1 MIKFNK
7 ASITSLEEKY
17 VLDSL
22 RTGGICGDNKY
33 TKLVSEKF
41 QEKFDIRGLLVTSC
55 SSALD
60 MSAILCDLKEGDEV
74 IVPSYTFVSTVNA
87 FILRGAKPIFVDI
100 DPKTMN
106 IDADKIEKKI
116 TPKTKAIFPVHYAGV
131 ACDMD
136 KIMSLAKKYDLQV
149 VEDAAQ
155 AIGSYYKGKL
165 LGTIGD
171 YGCYSFHETKNIVM
185 GEGGLLIV
193 KNDDKFQLAEM
204 VREKGTNRKQFL
216 DGFVDKYT
224 WQVPGSSFLPSD
236 ILAALLYAQLER
248 FDEIQG
254 RRLEIWNKY
263 NDALE
268 VYEKKGLINRPF
280 IPDYATNNAHMYYI
294 ILKDE
299 DMRKRLINCFKEN
312 EIEAPF
318 HYIPLHL
325 SPMGRKYGYKSGDLP
340 MTEEYSKRLLRLPL
354 HANLSDNDVKKVI
367 DIMNEFFFRRKIKVV
382 V

>member
-1 MIKFNK
+1 MIKFNE

-22 RTGGICGDNKY
+22 RTGKLCGDNKY
-33 TKLVSEKF
+33 TKLVSKKF
-41 QEKFDIRGLLVTSC
+41 QEKFGIRGLLVTSC
-55 SSALD
+55 STALD
-60 MSAILCDLKEGDEV
+60 MSAILSDLKEGDEV

-106 IDADKIEKKI
+106 IDADKIEEKI
-116 TPKTKAIFPVHYAGV
+116 TDKTKAIYPVHYAGV

-136 KIMSLAKKYDLQV
+136 KIMNIAKKYNLLV
-149 VEDAAQ
+149 IEDAAQ
-155 AIGSYYKGKL
+155 AVGSYYKGKL

-248 FDEIQG
+248 FEEIQG
-254 RRLEIWNKY
+254 KRLEIWNKY
-263 NDALE
+263 NKALE
-268 VYEKKGLINRPF
+268 KYEKQNLINRPY
-280 IPDYATNNAHMYYI
+280 IPNYATNNAHMYYI

-299 DMRKRLINCFKEN
+299 DTRAKLIKYFKQN

-325 SPMGRKYGYKSGDLP
+325 SSMGEKYGYKLGDLP
-340 MTEEYSKRLLRLPL
+340 NTEEYSKRLLRLPL
-354 HANLSDNDVKKVI
+354 HANLSDKDVDKIIKT
-367 DIMNEFFFRRKIKVV
+367 MCKFFDDRN
-382 V
+382 